1 MIIIYDFDGTLTPY
15 SFPQYEILKKC
26 GYDDDRLIQKIK
38 EEIQKGNAT
47 EIYDAYYKCYID
59 ILSENGIAISR
70 DTACLGANQV
80 EFNPGVVDYFKRFQS
95 QATGMKHYIVTAGIK
110 DYVEETPISEF
121 INSVYGVTFKQKNGE
136 WGDIE
141 FLLTDKEK
149 VNVIKK
155 VQNENEGTNEIIYF
169 GDGLTDNFAFEYV
182 HSIGG
187 KNVFIKSNE
196 ESQKTYQKLNVNG
209 MIDEC
214 FDANFQVH
222 SDIDHYIQK
231 QLEKQKDFEH

>member
-38 EEIQKGNAT
+38 EEIQEGNAT

-121 INSVYGVTFKQKNGE
+121 INGVYGVTFKQKNGE

-187 KNVFIKSNE
+187 KNVFIKTNKQSE
-196 ESQKTYQKLNVNG
+196 ITYQKLNVNG